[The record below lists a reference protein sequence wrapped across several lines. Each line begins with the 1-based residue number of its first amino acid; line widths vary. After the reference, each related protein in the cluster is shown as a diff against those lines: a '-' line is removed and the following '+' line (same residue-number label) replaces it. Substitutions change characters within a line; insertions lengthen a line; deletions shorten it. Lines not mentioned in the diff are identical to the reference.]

1 MMPHTPF
8 HRESQAERRA
18 RERAEALARR
28 QAAMQEG
35 GYGGGQFSTALY
47 EEMGGERVGSA
58 SGTAVSGLFSG
69 LFSPQVGKTVEGL
82 KDRGFSDR
90 EIKKLFAD
98 MDKDPGEYG
107 IKDQKIF
114 TDKNE
119 LHRYVMAYVDES
131 SQLYQQTIDTERE
144 MKREEADARL
154 QREFDKAV
162 SEATKP
168 TEEEAGLVAERRRMK
183 AKSQEYVGS
192 KGGVS
197 MQQARKGGAV
207 MIPQRRPM

>member
-1 MMPHTPF
+1 MPHSPF
-8 HRESQAERRA
+8 HRETEYERQA

-28 QAAMQEG
+28 EAAMQEG

-47 EEMGGERVGSA
+47 EEMGGERIGSG
-58 SGTAVSGLFSG
+58 SGRSFIPGLRRI
-69 LFSPQVGKTVEGL
+69 LTPQVGKTVEGL
-82 KDRGFSDR
+82 KNRGFSDR

-98 MDKDPGEYG
+98 MDKDPSEYG
-107 IKDQKIF
+107 IKDRSIF
-114 TDKNE
+114 ADEKE
-119 LHRYVMAYVDES
+119 LHRYVMAYIDES

-168 TEEEAGLVAERRRMK
+168 TEEEAGMVAERRRMK
-183 AKSQEYVGS
+183 AKSEEYVGS

>member
-1 MMPHTPF
+1 MTHQPWHQETEYE
-8 HRESQAERRA
+8 REA
-18 RERAEALARR
+18 RKRAER

-35 GYGGGQFSTALY
+35 GYGSGKFSRMLY
-47 EEMGGERVGSA
+47 DQMQGKDA
-58 SGTAVSGLFSG
+58 SKSF
-69 LFSPQVGKTVEGL
+69 FSPKVGKTIQGL
-82 KDRGFSDR
+82 QNRGFSDR

-98 MDKDPGEYG
+98 MDRDPDEYG
-107 IKDQKIF
+107 IKDMKVF
-114 TDKNE
+114 SNESE

-131 SQLYQQTIDTERE
+131 SQLYQQTLDTERE

-154 QREFDKAV
+154 QRDFDKAV
-162 SEATKP
+162 AEATKP
-168 TEEEAGLVAERRRMK
+168 TEEEAGMVADRKRQEQ
-183 AKSQEYVGS
+183 KSKQYIQS

>member
-1 MMPHTPF
+1 MTHQPW
-8 HRESQAERRA
+8 HRETEYERRA
-18 RERAEALARR
+18 RKLAER

-35 GYGGGQFSTALY
+35 GYGSGKFSKALY
-47 EEMGGERVGSA
+47 GEVKGEKKAGFNLA
-58 SGTAVSGLFSG
+58 SF
-69 LFSPQVGKTVEGL
+69 FSPKVGKTVKGL
-82 KDRGFSDR
+82 QNRGFSDR

-107 IKDQKIF
+107 IKDMKVF
-114 TDKNE
+114 SNENE

-162 SEATKP
+162 AEATKP
-168 TEEEAGLVAERRRMK
+168 TEEEAGMVAERRRMK